1 MSRVSSKERYVIEV
15 YELFRK
21 KGLRMTMDEIA
32 NHLKLTKKTLY
43 NNFNCKD
50 ELMRTV
56 MQHVLGEIEFKIN
69 LALSQGRD
77 AIEALYHTSDMM
89 NKSLSEI
96 GPLLL
101 SDSSVYLPDLK
112 LLDHTNRMSFYSRII
127 SENIERGISEGFYRR
142 DFNKELVTLFFTSA
156 MSRIYSWNGAYK
168 FFKDPYAFHS
178 ELIRYHLE
186 SIVNDQG
193 REVLNEIVLK
203 RGK

>member
-1 MSRVSSKERYVIEV
+1 MSRVSSKEKYVVAV

-21 KGLRMTMDEIA
+21 KGLNMTMDEIA
-32 NHLKLTKKTLY
+32 DHLKLTKKTLY
-43 NNFNCKD
+43 NNFKSKE

-89 NKSLSEI
+89 NRSLAEI
-96 GPLLL
+96 GPVLL
-101 SDSSVYLPDLK
+101 SDSSKYLPDLK

-127 SENIERGISEGFYRR
+127 AENIDRGMSEGLYRV

-168 FFKDPYAFHS
+168 YLKDPYVFHS
-178 ELIRYHLE
+178 ELVRYHLE
-186 SIVNDQG
+186 SIVNDEG
-193 REVLNEIVLK
+193 RKVLSEMVKK
-203 RGK
+203 RS

>member
-32 NHLKLTKKTLY
+32 DHLKLTQKTLY
-43 NNFNCKD
+43 NNFNSKD

-69 LALSQGRD
+69 MALSQGRD

-101 SDSSVYLPDLK
+101 VTPL
-112 LLDHTNRMSFYSRII
+112 FISRILSCWIIQTECHFTQGSLQKI
-127 SENIERGISEGFYRR
+127 SKGVSLKVSTEQI
-142 DFNKELVTLFFTSA
+142 
-156 MSRIYSWNGAYK
+156 
-168 FFKDPYAFHS
+168 
-178 ELIRYHLE
+178 LIKSL
-186 SIVNDQG
+186 
-193 REVLNEIVLK
+193 
-203 RGK
+203 

>member
-32 NHLKLTKKTLY
+32 DHLKLTKKTLY
-43 NNFNCKD
+43 NNFNSKD

-69 LALSQGRD
+69 MALSQGRD

-127 SENIERGISEGFYRR
+127 AENIERGISEGFYRT

-168 FFKDPYAFHS
+168 FLKDPYVFLS

-193 REVLNEIVLK
+193 REVLREIIHK
-203 RGK
+203 RGN